1 MRNGFQHL
9 QVQTQT
15 LKRGNQKREG
25 REEGKKRGGQQKMK
39 GAEGGG
45 KEEREDGE
53 GEVLEHIMLC
63 HHVSSFVSRI

>member
-45 KEEREDGE
+45 KEEEREGGE
-53 GEVLEHIMLC
+53 GEVLDHMLC